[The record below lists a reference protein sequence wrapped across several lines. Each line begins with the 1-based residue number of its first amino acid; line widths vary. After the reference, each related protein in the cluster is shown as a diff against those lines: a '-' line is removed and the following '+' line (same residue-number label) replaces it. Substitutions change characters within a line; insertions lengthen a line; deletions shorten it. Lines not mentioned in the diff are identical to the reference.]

1 MFLTL
6 NNKKARVYIIL
17 LFAIISYLFLDVS
30 VYSAVQ
36 VVSFWVLLTIVAIL
50 NSIFLKR
57 SSILLNHA
65 RLKFLIFFILQS
77 VAHSIYSRTNL
88 SFLEIFIKTYK
99 AHIITIV
106 SFILLLLIR
115 SYIFRERD
123 RMLLLLEMNVNDL
136 NDYVDRQLEKENREL
151 AKFIKENKII
161 EKLKKKEVTDNDK
174 NDKIVNL
181 NVVRNTRRKIRNFED
196 YESEEE

>member
-6 NNKKARVYIIL
+6 NDKKARVYIIL
-17 LFAIISYLFLDVS
+17 LFAIISYLLLDVS

-50 NSIFLKR
+50 NSIFLNR
-57 SSILLNHA
+57 ASILLNHA
-65 RLKFLIFFILQS
+65 RLKFFIFFILQS
-77 VAHSIYSRTNL
+77 VAHSTYSRTNL

-99 AHIITIV
+99 AHIITV
-106 SFILLLLIR
+106 VTFILLLLIR

-123 RMLLLLEMNVNDL
+123 RMLLILEMNVNDL
-136 NDYVDRQLEKENREL
+136 NDYRDRQLERENREL

-161 EKLKKKEVTDNDK
+161 EKLKKKDITD

-181 NVVRNTRRKIRNFED
+181 DVVRSTRRRIRNFEDCED